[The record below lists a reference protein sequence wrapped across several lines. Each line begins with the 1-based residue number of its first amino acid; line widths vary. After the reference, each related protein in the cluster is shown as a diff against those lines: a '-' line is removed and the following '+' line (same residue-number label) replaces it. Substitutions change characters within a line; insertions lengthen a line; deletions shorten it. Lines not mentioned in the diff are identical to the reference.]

1 MNEYLLL
8 GLFFF
13 IALFYSSIG
22 FGGGSSYLALLSIV
36 LTNFFEIRTLVLILN
51 IAVVS
56 IGTSMYIRQKVF
68 NWQVF
73 WPFILL
79 SIPMAFLGARLRL
92 SETTFFIVL
101 GSALILSAIAMI
113 LQTVYKKRVT
123 NELTL
128 SKRLSLGG
136 AIGFLSGLVGIG
148 GGIFLSPTLN
158 LMGWKNSRLIAA
170 LASIFILMNSLAG
183 ITGLLVAGTFQIDL
197 SFATK
202 IIVVVIGG
210 GLAGSTLSLK
220 IKKDVISA
228 MTATLVMYVGLRL
241 VLLHG
246 FEINI

>member
-79 SIPMAFLGARLRL
+79 SIPLAFLGARLRL

-158 LMGWKNSRLIAA
+158 LMGWKNARLIAA

-210 GLAGSTLSLK
+210 
-220 IKKDVISA
+220 
-228 MTATLVMYVGLRL
+228 
-241 VLLHG
+241 
-246 FEINI
+246 